1 MDFRCSEQRCLT
13 VLYLAL
19 MQQILNFGPSEQTAE
34 QRKIIV
40 EEALRA
46 LEATYKKPSLE
57 LLVMHDKY
65 IAKEVDLYA
74 VSQLVYKESLQE
86 YREFINEAKKYS

>member
-1 MDFRCSEQRCLT
+1 
-13 VLYLAL
+13 

-34 QRKIIV
+34 QREIIV
-40 EEALRA
+40 QEALKA

-57 LLVMHDKY
+57 LLAMYDKY
-65 IAKEVDLYA
+65 VVKEVDLYA

-86 YREFINEAKKYS
+86 YRQFREEAKKYS